1 MSFMDDLNDHH
12 YQLLPDII
20 LLLLKVKR
28 VNPASASVLNM
39 DVILKVSIEVMQ

>member
-1 MSFMDDLNDHH
+1 MTSRTIPINFFLI
-12 YQLLPDII
+12 PDVIH
-20 LLLLKVKR
+20 LLLKVKR